1 MIVKDIKLNLFN
13 ISIYCITK
21 IIKIKGGRVV
31 LSIYGTKVKKRL
43 IEIGMTQKELS
54 KQLGI
59 SQENLSIILSGRRSG
74 WKHRDRIDEILKNTK
89 SRRIV

>member
-1 MIVKDIKLNLFN
+1 M
-13 ISIYCITK
+13 
-21 IIKIKGGRVV
+21 

-74 WKHRDRIDEILKNTK
+74 WKHRDRIDE
-89 SRRIV
+89 R